1 MNTDAAKN
9 NTTKHYTVVPKITP
23 LNSTTP
29 STTKSN
35 SFAKQR
41 NNNPLKTKTQ
51 PVRAINEDE
60 TDTIHILITKKNPKC
75 LKKTPG
81 NKYQRSLKH
90 IR

>member
-1 MNTDAAKN
+1 MNTDAGKS

-35 SFAKQR
+35 SIAKQR

-51 PVRAINEDE
+51 PVRTINEDDDGYDPYSDYKE
-60 TDTIHILITKKNPKC
+60 KPQMFEKDPW
-75 LKKTPG
+75 
-81 NKYQRSLKH
+81 Q
-90 IR
+90 

>member
-35 SFAKQR
+35 SLAKQR

-51 PVRAINEDE
+51 PVRAINEDDDGCDPYSDYKE
-60 TDTIHILITKKNPKC
+60 KPQMFEKDPW
-75 LKKTPG
+75 
-81 NKYQRSLKH
+81 Q
-90 IR
+90 